1 MSTSIAVVYHSGYGH
16 TEVIAQAV
24 AEGANSIDGVDVT
37 LVLAGD
43 IDSPEADALE
53 QLDSADALIF
63 GSPTYMGSASAV
75 FKGFMEATSTRWME
89 QRWANKLGA
98 GFTNSGSMNGDKQ
111 NTLIEFFTFAMQ
123 HGMAW
128 VGLGQMPGNNH
139 SGGSEHDANRL
150 GASIGCMS
158 QANTDEGG
166 DVAPP
171 ESDRETARL
180 FGARVAQ
187 AAVRWAQQ

>member
-16 TEVIAQAV
+16 TEVVAQAV
-24 AEGANSIDGVDVT
+24 AEGASTIEGIEVT
-37 LVLAGD
+37 MIAATD
-43 IDSPEADALE
+43 IDSPESPALAKLDAADAM
-53 QLDSADALIF
+53 IF

-89 QRWANKLGA
+89 QKWADKLGA

-139 SGGSEHDANRL
+139 SGGSEADSNRL

-158 QANTDEGG
+158 QANVDQGG

-180 FGARVAQ
+180 FGARVAR
-187 AAVRWAQQ
+187 AAARWKAE